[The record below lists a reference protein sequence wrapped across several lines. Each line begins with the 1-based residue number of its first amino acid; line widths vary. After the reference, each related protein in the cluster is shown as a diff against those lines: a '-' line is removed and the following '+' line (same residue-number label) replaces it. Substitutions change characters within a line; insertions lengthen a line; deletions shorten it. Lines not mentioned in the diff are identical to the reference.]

1 MNASVASSDVFRAV
15 GIRHRAAGR
24 SDRPRT
30 ARRERSRVIS
40 DRLWR
45 SRFNADPAL
54 LGRTITL
61 NNQAHTVVGIMPP
74 GMRFPSRLTDVWL
87 PLGLFVDTF
96 PTDRGAHP
104 GLSVVAKLKPGVRVE
119 QATANMDA
127 IARRLGQQY
136 PMSNVDHTVTVTP
149 YYEQIVR
156 NIRPALLT
164 LIAAVAFVLLIGCA
178 NLANLMLARA
188 DGRQRE
194 VAIRAALGADRRR
207 IFQQLIV
214 ESLLMAVGRRRA
226 WCAVRGFG
234 VKAFVAS
241 QPVSVP
247 RIDLIAVDL
256 RILAFTSVVS
266 ILTGIAFGLA
276 PAIRA
281 SSVDLLTS
289 LKDPARATV
298 GSARPP
304 DTFRA
309 GRRRRWRWRLCCWSA
324 PASRSGASAD

>member
-1 MNASVASSDVFRAV
+1 M
-15 GIRHRAAGR
+15 
-24 SDRPRT
+24 
-30 ARRERSRVIS
+30 
-40 DRLWR
+40 
-45 SRFNADPAL
+45 
-54 LGRTITL
+54 
-61 NNQAHTVVGIMPP
+61 
-74 GMRFPSRLTDVWL
+74 
-87 PLGLFVDTF
+87 
-96 PTDRGAHP
+96 
-104 GLSVVAKLKPGVRVE
+104 
-119 QATANMDA
+119 
-127 IARRLGQQY
+127 
-136 PMSNVDHTVTVTP
+136 TP

-214 ESLLMAVGRRRA
+214 ESLLMAAAGGA
-226 WCAVRGFG
+226 LGALLAAFG

-289 LKDPARATV
+289 LEGFGARRPSDLAADGHDPHL
-298 GSARPP
+298 SS
-304 DTFRA
+304 
-309 GRRRRWRWRLCCWSA
+309 RRWRWRLCCWSA
-324 PASRSGASAD
+324 PASRSRASAA